1 MIVTRAMYH
10 DSRAVAQQ
18 CTNGSLG
25 LGLGS
30 VPGQVRGGITTRAAA
45 AQREADPSA
54 HARGGAAA
62 LDGGGHLGKAGH
74 AEERQGEL
82 VGARLVRV
90 RVGVGVRVRVRV
102 GVGVRVKEVVK
113 VRVRVRMR
121 VWVGIRV
128 RVGVRIRA
136 RVRRT
141 S

>member
-82 VGARLVRV
+82 TGARLPGGEQLEAPDDVRCV
-90 RVGVGVRVRVRV
+90 AQLYAGLEPAVAAIGSIPVSFIGST
-102 GVGVRVKEVVK
+102 
-113 VRVRVRMR
+113 
-121 VWVGIRV
+121 
-128 RVGVRIRA
+128 VRILDSSLDLVLLPR
-136 RVRRT
+136 
-141 S
+141 